1 MRIVPILC
9 RGRDSGCW
17 VGQAHSGPWSPADS
31 GAGRGAHRVKPAPQV
46 SGKGV
51 GRWPGPRSHAP
62 GWLCPGPAGDLWE
75 TLALPPALGLA
86 GLPCAARGAW
96 EGGSL
101 GGAVDGVPGPGRWA
115 GPLCVPYQR
124 MQALGEHRRGEQTIQ
139 SLGLSPLQSVFPAFK
154 WPRSPGCL
162 FLGPHGGPQQ
172 LGLGAV
178 HQGAGCSQARGLALS
193 SGSWPPAR
201 PDGNVCPPWRLLEP
215 KTQLRPR
222 LPQQI

>member
-1 MRIVPILC
+1 MSQSSAEAGTQVAGW
-9 RGRDSGCW
+9 GRPT
-17 VGQAHSGPWSPADS
+17 VA
-31 GAGRGAHRVKPAPQV
+31 
-46 SGKGV
+46 
-51 GRWPGPRSHAP
+51 PGPRQTVGQGGGHTELKQPHRYRGRGWAAGQGP
-62 GWLCPGPAGDLWE
+62 GVTLQAGFALGQPVTPGKPWPCPR
-75 TLALPPALGLA
+75 LGLA
-86 GLPCAARGAW
+86 GLPCAAQGAW

-101 GGAVDGVPGPGRWA
+101 GGTVDGVPGPGRWA
-115 GPLCVPYQR
+115 GPLCVPFQR